1 MNVGMDGVF
10 FGGKTLK
17 RKVHSHRASFG
28 VLFVEDSDV
37 RFREERKPFRP
48 MLELKKT
55 KRKIMKSIRTTTIFF
70 KWSAFHLSV

>member
-1 MNVGMDGVF
+1 MDGVF

-48 MLELKKT
+48 MLEFKKQNKKT
-55 KRKIMKSIRTTTIFF
+55 KKSIRTTTIFF
-70 KWSAFHLSV
+70 K